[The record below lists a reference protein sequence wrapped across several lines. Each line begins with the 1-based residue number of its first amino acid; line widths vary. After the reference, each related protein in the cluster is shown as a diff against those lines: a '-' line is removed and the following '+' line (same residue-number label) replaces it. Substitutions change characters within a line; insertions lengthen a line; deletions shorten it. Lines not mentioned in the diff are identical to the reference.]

1 MQTLLVDN
9 YDSYTFNLFQLIA
22 EVNGVEPIAVRNDEP
37 LEVPLA
43 ELGADNI
50 VISPGPGDPACARDF
65 GICRKLLL
73 EAPLPVLGVC
83 LGHEGL
89 GWLYGGAVKPS
100 PAVVHGRRSAIHH
113 VGRGLFAGLPQGFEA
128 VRYHSLIVDDRG
140 ARDLERI
147 AWTTDG
153 LCMGL
158 RHRRRPLWGVQFH
171 PESVLTDC
179 GARLLE
185 NFARLTRGLQERR
198 PRPRRRARS
207 GAESAVPRD
216 RARRQPN
223 HGGARCQTR
232 RLDRWVDPE
241 RVFAALFAGS
251 PRAVWLD
258 SALAEDGRAR
268 FSFMGGPGDH
278 ALDYRVGGDLTVHAA
293 GGQRRLHA
301 DLFEYLDGR
310 LAEVGGIEGPAP
322 PLDFVGGYVGYLGYE
337 LKADCGATAAHR
349 SPLPDAQLVFLDRF
363 VAFDHLRRTT
373 WLVRLDRDGRPDRWI
388 DETAARI
395 ARLAGEAP
403 APEPAAHDVPF
414 RLDRERERYFADI
427 AECRRLLREGQ
438 TYEVCLT
445 NHVRTREVADP
456 WATYRRL
463 RQLNPAP
470 FGALLRF
477 GDAWV
482 LSSSPERFLRIAPD
496 RTIEAKPIK
505 GTTQRGE
512 DPEEDMWLR
521 ECLSASE
528 KDRAEN
534 LMIVDL
540 LRNDL
545 GRVCDIGS
553 VDVPK
558 LMAIESYQ
566 TVHQMV
572 TTVRGRLR
580 EDLRPVDCVRA
591 AFPGGSMT
599 GAPKLRTM
607 EIIDRLEAGPRGVY
621 SGSIGYFG
629 VDGAVDLNIVI
640 RTIVQTP
647 EGASIGAGGAIVI
660 GSDPADEFD
669 EMLLKARAPME
680 AIAGAETPI
689 VMR

>member
-37 LEVPLA
+37 LE

-65 GICRKLLL
+65 GICRDLLL
-73 EAPLPVLGVC
+73 GAPLPVLGVC

-100 PAVVHGRRSAIHH
+100 PEVVHGRRSAIHH
-113 VGRGLFAGLPQGFEA
+113 VGSGLFAGLPQAFEA
-128 VRYHSLIVDDRG
+128 VRYHSLIVDERG

-147 AWTTDG
+147 AWTSDG

-179 GARLLE
+179 GAGLLE
-185 NFARLTRGLQERR
+185 NFARLTRELQTRR
-198 PRPRRRARS
+198 PRRHRHRRP
-207 GAESAVPRD
+207 GAGSAVPRD
-216 RARRQPN
+216 RARRRP
-223 HGGARCQTR
+223 HHDGARCQTR

-241 RVFAALFAGS
+241 RVFDALFARW

-258 SALAEDGRAR
+258 SALAEEGRSR

-278 ALDYRVGGDLTVHAA
+278 ALSYRVGGDLTVQAA
-293 GGQRRLHA
+293 GGERKLRA
-301 DLFEYLDGR
+301 DLLEYLDGR
-310 LAEVGGIEGPAP
+310 LTEVGGIDGPAP
-322 PLDFVGGYVGYLGYE
+322 PFDFVGGYVGYLGYE

-363 VAFDHLRRTT
+363 IAFDHLRRET
-373 WLVRLDRDGRPDRWI
+373 WLVRLHRGGRTDRWI
-388 DETAARI
+388 DETAARLS
-395 ARLAGEAP
+395 RLAGEPP
-403 APEPAAHDVPF
+403 APPPAAREANF
-414 RLDRERERYFADI
+414 RLDRDRERYVADI

-445 NHVRTREVADP
+445 NRLRTCEAGDP
-456 WATYRRL
+456 WQTYRRL
-463 RQLNPAP
+463 RRLNPAP
-470 FGALLRF
+470 FAALLRF

-482 LSSSPERFLRIAPD
+482 LSSSPERFLRIAPE

-505 GTTQRGE
+505 GTAQRGR
-512 DPEEDMWLR
+512 DPEEDARLR
-521 ECLSASE
+521 ERLSASE

-545 GRVCDIGS
+545 GRVCEIGS
-553 VDVPK
+553 VEVPK

-580 EDLRPVDCVRA
+580 DDLRPVDCVRA

-607 EIIDRLEAGPRGVY
+607 EIIDRLEGGPRGVY

-647 EGASIGAGGAIVI
+647 DGASIGAGGAIVI
-660 GSDPADEFD
+660 GSDPAEEFD

-680 AIAGAETPI
+680 AIAVSAGAETPI